1 MRAMKTAPWSVVA
14 AALLFASAGVASS
27 YAPPGAPAALWGEAR
42 LLLGGALLGLWLG
55 PPALL
60 GAWASLPRAPL
71 AAAALSMA
79 IFQWSFFAAVQ
90 AAGVA
95 VATLASA
102 ATPVYFVEAIEL
114 TRSRRAPRAGF
125 VLAAAL
131 CALGLAILDRL
142 SGAGV
147 SFALVSALAY
157 AAYASATARLE
168 RSRMGGGGL
177 ASTAMALLL
186 AGLLLLPAAGGGIAV
201 LVTPAGLLVAAWLG
215 AVATALAYALFVRG
229 LGRMRPS
236 GALAVLSIQAFA
248 AIVAGATLLGEQ
260 VDASLL
266 AAGGAFALA
275 LVVQS
280 FPFSSSTLKMK
291 GTRRA

>member
-102 ATPVYFVEAIEL
+102 VTPVFVEAIEL

-168 RSRMGGGGL
+168 RSRMGGGL

-186 AGLLLLPAAGGGIAV
+186 AGLLLLPGAGGGIAV

-229 LGRMRPS
+229 LGRMHPS
-236 GALAVLSIQAFA
+236 GALAVLSIQALA